1 MSTPRRAF
9 NTEVVRPLEARVVLS
24 AVASM
29 VSVAVE
35 QAIDN
40 GPPMHPALI
49 VTDGGSSQ
57 AEVISVGRSDQH
69 GQLAFSAHDVDLT
82 VPIDASF
89 PVTVKTNDQRGKEIE
104 LIYRNESNTT
114 VASATIVDKLGPGMT
129 YIPDSSHASPGS
141 QLTIST
147 SDDGTQVVQLNLPD
161 GISPRG
167 EGYVEFQVA
176 YPRK

>member
-9 NTEVVRPLEARVVLS
+9 NPEVVRPLEARVVLS
-24 AVASM
+24 AVAPV

-35 QAIDN
+35 QAIVN

-49 VTDGGSSQ
+49 VTDGGSGQ
-57 AEVISVGRSDQH
+57 AKVISVGRSDQH
-69 GQLAFSAHDVDLT
+69 GQLAFSAHVVNLT
-82 VPIDASF
+82 VPIDPSIS
-89 PVTVKTNDQRGKEIE
+89 VTVKTNDQRGKEIE
-104 LIYRNESNTT
+104 LIYHNESNTT
-114 VASATIVDKLGPGMT
+114 VTSATIVNKLGPGMT
-129 YIPDSSHASPGS
+129 YLPNGSQASPGS
-141 QLTIST
+141 QLTVST
-147 SDDGTQVVQLNLPD
+147 SVNGTQVVQLNLPD